1 MKILVVSDSH
11 GRYDRLGTLMSMH
24 ADADEILFLGD
35 GVRDLDAL
43 ADDLPVRAV
52 RGNCDLFG
60 SGDLPTERL
69 EELGGKRFFLTHGHR
84 YGVKYSLEA
93 AIAAFHP
100 PVAGARVADIGAST
114 GGFTDCLLQN
124 GAACVYAVDAGH
136 GQLHPRLRADC
147 RVRVAEGLN
156 ARAITPADLSR
167 MEDEWRAAH
176 ADPPSDF
183 VGTVDGCVMDVSFI
197 SAKYIIEPLFAC
209 LADGADFICL
219 IKPQFEV
226 GRGGVGKGGIV
237 KDDKLRMN
245 AVRGVVE
252 FATGCGFTHLGLI
265 QSSIKGGDGNIEFLA
280 HFRK

>member
-1 MKILVVSDSH
+1 MRIDVYLCSSGILSS
-11 GRYDRLGTLMSMH
+11 R
-24 ADADEILFLGD
+24 
-35 GVRDLDAL
+35 
-43 ADDLPVRAV
+43 
-52 RGNCDLFG
+52 
-60 SGDLPTERL
+60 TEAKNMI
-69 EELGGKRFFLTHGHR
+69 ELGAVFVDGRQVTRPSFDIDGLEDKVFIDESMKKYVSRGGVKLAGALSEFKVSPLGKRC
-84 YGVKYSLEA
+84 
-93 AIAAFHP
+93 I
-100 PVAGARVADIGAST
+100 DIGASS

-124 GAACVYAVDAGH
+124 GALHVISLDSGY
-136 GQLHPRLRADC
+136 GQLAESLRRDS
-147 RVRVAEGLN
+147 RVTVIESYN
-156 ARAITPADLSR
+156 ARYIKTSDL
-167 MEDEWRAAH
+167 EYQPELA
-176 ADPPSDF
+176 
-183 VGTVDGCVMDVSFI
+183 VMDVSFI